1 MPNLLKLSKKQRRV
15 ERKMQKLLFG
25 NYLPRIKS
33 CTKKNQRMERGL
45 LNIIYTT
52 K

>member
-1 MPNLLKLSKKQRRV
+1 MPNLLKLTKRERRA

-25 NYLPRIKS
+25 KYLPKIKS
-33 CTKKNQRMERGL
+33 CTKKSQKMERGL

>member
-1 MPNLLKLSKKQRRV
+1 MPNLLKLTKKERRA

-25 NYLPRIKS
+25 NYLPKIKR
-33 CTKKNQRMERGL
+33 CTKKSKKMEVGL
-45 LNIIYTT
+45 LNILYS